1 MTCTRASFH
10 FMNSPSCHT
19 QSQIRGVLTSFFL
32 SPIENMN
39 FDAPLETYFFEMRDV
54 YIGLI
59 DTKRY
64 SKRSEI
70 GKVNDHPDHCEG
82 CLLLTASLR
91 TIQRHFAFK

>member
-10 FMNSPSCHT
+10 LMNSPSCHT

-54 YIGLI
+54 YTGLM

-64 SKRSEI
+64 SKRGEV
-70 GKVNDHPDHCEG
+70 GKVNDYPVCCEG
-82 CLLLTASLR
+82 CLLLRASLR
-91 TIQRHFAFK
+91 TIQSHFASK